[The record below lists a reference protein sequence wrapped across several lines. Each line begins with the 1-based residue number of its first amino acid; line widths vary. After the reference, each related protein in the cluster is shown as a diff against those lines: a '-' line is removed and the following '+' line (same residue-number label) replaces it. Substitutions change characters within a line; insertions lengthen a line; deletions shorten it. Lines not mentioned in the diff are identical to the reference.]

1 MASVCS
7 SPRRFR
13 FARAACRSSA
23 RWLLLGAAV
32 AAAIGSGA
40 ANGVQAGGTLA
51 DAPVRQEQPVAPPL
65 HLGETERA
73 KLDAAMARGVAWLL
87 ARQDERGAFPPCV
100 ARGASSVA
108 TTAVALWAIAASDG
122 ACALGSAP
130 ARDSARDSARAP
142 AIDRSQLLAAMT
154 RATDHLLAHRQ
165 PDGGLYDPRGGL
177 AVYTS
182 GIAARALRALPADQQ
197 SRFDDVVRDLELY
210 VYRHEAPESFVDLEQ
225 AAPAELAQ
233 PAAAAARLLE
243 RGSEWS
249 AGQRAALEF
258 LARGAAVDG
267 RGPAR
272 TRDPRWR
279 APGAELETFSYD
291 DVLPIVYLPLAPE
304 QQIAVR
310 AYRAVREG
318 YDLERNPDLARRRAL
333 ASPGG
338 DARGLYYYYLV
349 LARTLAVHGSPHLTT
364 VDGRRHDWPRELARK
379 LLSLQQPDGRWVNA
393 DAGWWEDEPVLVTAY
408 ALLALVECRR
418 VVAAPNAGG

>member
-7 SPRRFR
+7 SSRRFR
-13 FARAACRSSA
+13 FACAACRSSA
-23 RWLLLGAAV
+23 RWLLLGAV
-32 AAAIGSGA
+32 VGAAIGGGA
-40 ANGVQAGGTLA
+40 ASGVQAGGTA
-51 DAPVRQEQPVAPPL
+51 VDAPARQEEPVAPPL

-87 ARQDERGAFPPCV
+87 ARQDEHGAFPPCV

-108 TTAVALWAIAASDG
+108 TTAVALWAIAASD
-122 ACALGSAP
+122 
-130 ARDSARDSARAP
+130 P
-142 AIDRSQLLAAMT
+142 AIDRPQLPAAMT

-279 APGAELETFSYD
+279 TPGAELDTFSYD

>member
-1 MASVCS
+1 MASVRS
-7 SPRRFR
+7 GSIRPRS
-13 FARAACRSSA
+13 ARAMGRSSA
-23 RWLLLGAAV
+23 RRLLLGALV
-32 AAAIGSGA
+32 GAAIGGGSA
-40 ANGVQAGGTLA
+40 SGVQAGGTPA
-51 DAPVRQEQPVAPPL
+51 DAPARQEPPVAPPL

-87 ARQDERGAFPPCV
+87 ARQDERGAFPPGV

-122 ACALGSAP
+122 ASALGSTP
-130 ARDSARDSARAP
+130 ARDSARDP
-142 AIDRSQLLAAMT
+142 AVDRPQLLAAMT

-182 GIAARALRALPADQQ
+182 GIAARALRALPAEEQP
-197 SRFDDVVRDLELY
+197 RFDDVVRNLELY

-258 LARGAAVDG
+258 LARGAPVDG

-279 APGAELETFSYD
+279 APGAELDTFSYD